1 MIESQIKKF
10 KDQNSNDL
18 YITEKIGSG
27 GQGMVY
33 RTKDRNIAVKFLSKD
48 DEIINDQ
55 ETYNSFKEKIEEV
68 IILKTDETIHI
79 CKPEVML
86 ESPTC
91 GYVMKL
97 LNDLVPVSELIYT
110 NEGNFTTFFKE
121 TLGIKKRLEVL
132 IELSKTLAKL
142 HTDGIIYGDISPNNV
157 FFSKK
162 SFYTN
167 VWLIDCDNMHTES
180 GNITRIYTPGYGAPE
195 VVNSS
200 PNTIFS
206 DIYSFAILG
215 FKILSSRNPFRLV
228 NDDGATTNGWDAS
241 TKSNLKNIKNE
252 YIWDLENANDDNLVL
267 FYRNLFGDKL
277 MDLFN
282 RTFCKDNIFNP
293 TSRPSMRIW
302 YKTLIETYNRI
313 NLCECGSYHF
323 AAMDCMWCNAK
334 PNIKTYLTI
343 YRNYSTDNVKKMNN
357 VLNRLEDEDD
367 FYPDSERLTIK
378 SEIIKSIQVELE
390 DTIPIYDGFE
400 LRNFQY
406 SDFHI
411 GTLDKPIVSFLT
423 FNKKLIINNHCD
435 ELYVIENG
443 KLVKFGSERSLDPN
457 SQILLT
463 DNKITHG
470 FKKIVKVVCHEK

>member
-1 MIESQIKKF
+1 MIENQIKKF
-10 KDQNSNDL
+10 KDQNSNDI

-167 VWLIDCDNMHTES
+167 VWLIYE
-180 GNITRIYTPGYGAPE
+180 
-195 VVNSS
+195 
-200 PNTIFS
+200 
-206 DIYSFAILG
+206 
-215 FKILSSRNPFRLV
+215 
-228 NDDGATTNGWDAS
+228 TNQ
-241 TKSNLKNIKNE
+241 
-252 YIWDLENANDDNLVL
+252 L
-267 FYRNLFGDKL
+267 F
-277 MDLFN
+277 
-282 RTFCKDNIFNP
+282 
-293 TSRPSMRIW
+293 
-302 YKTLIETYNRI
+302 
-313 NLCECGSYHF
+313 
-323 AAMDCMWCNAK
+323 
-334 PNIKTYLTI
+334 
-343 YRNYSTDNVKKMNN
+343 
-357 VLNRLEDEDD
+357 
-367 FYPDSERLTIK
+367 
-378 SEIIKSIQVELE
+378 
-390 DTIPIYDGFE
+390 
-400 LRNFQY
+400 
-406 SDFHI
+406 
-411 GTLDKPIVSFLT
+411 
-423 FNKKLIINNHCD
+423 
-435 ELYVIENG
+435 
-443 KLVKFGSERSLDPN
+443 
-457 SQILLT
+457 
-463 DNKITHG
+463 
-470 FKKIVKVVCHEK
+470 